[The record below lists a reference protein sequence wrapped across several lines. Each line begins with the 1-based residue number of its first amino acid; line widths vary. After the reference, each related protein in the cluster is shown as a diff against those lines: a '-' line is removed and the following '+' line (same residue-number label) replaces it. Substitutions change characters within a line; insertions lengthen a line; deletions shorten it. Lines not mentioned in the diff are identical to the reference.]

1 MSNLVL
7 NVDSGE
13 FTGEYK
19 NDNELWQN
27 RAYKLA
33 ITNIE
38 RLVKESKRILSDNE
52 ESVNK
57 TLSRVH
63 DALFVFGDRGTGKTV
78 FLYNLAKQWKQHQEA
93 QLESSCNIL
102 FLDIIDPTL
111 LINHDNFV
119 NVVIAHIHEYMQKE
133 INTSTSSKA
142 EYYHILGALAES
154 LGQSEYN
161 SRDAGGLDRIL
172 SYQSSMDLE
181 SNFHLYIE
189 FCINFLKKDAIVL
202 PIDDVDM
209 AMNKSHEVLETI
221 RRLLS
226 CPQIIPLVCGDKHI
240 YQKILIDHFA
250 HASNSKYQNRVP
262 IDLETAKYLADQYL
276 LKVFPEHLRIGL
288 SSTTSLVPKIEVH
301 FKQEKMTLSDF
312 IREVYI
318 WVSPLIN
325 GEENSHN
332 FPIPQTSRK
341 LVQFVQKFAHYIFS
355 KKSED
360 ITDKPIFWAD
370 FMHYCETSSYGR
382 GFLTAS
388 AEEQLTENPFL
399 LPSGLP
405 LFNMKEQSKL
415 LKINQ
420 SIDFDLV
427 KSNVFDDLHLLEPKE
442 NPNAGWFNSQKDML
456 KSVNNMI
463 ENSIISMPPI
473 EFYKQNLFISRPSLI
488 KVQEETIDSEVQ
500 SNVSM
505 LVNLFTHSNY
515 YGTAKYMTHQVFFGK
530 AFELFMF
537 SVMNDVDENEGG
549 ILLQKLKT
557 NPPMHSIYSLTP
569 TKTIDSNEIDSKD
582 EIDNEN
588 KDDITDLD
596 SLFEPASEGI
606 FIRKIIK
613 WQKDNAIVLKEAKS
627 KGLTTLFSFVF
638 NKVFTQLYL
647 MKKNN
652 TFTADPRGKEKVA
665 EGENQ
670 YYRHDNLFHVARR
683 FEFVLLSALGSFLK
697 DNGVVAIQNTAT
709 SRYSDNLMQAHA
721 KNLDR
726 AYKVNVLDFI
736 TGEPSANQNL
746 VSALIEHP
754 LFKLIKNYDSK
765 NMRDWL
771 YVGKRP
777 QLTEQYKIRAEKKP
791 RTIIESIKTVGR
803 DSSRIK
809 WIKTSPTPRDSFK
822 TFVESVIKNNS
833 DEEIRMDE
841 LWTIGSANIY
851 KYMTKAQIQKMFKY
865 NLNLRLTFIN
875 RVIASNENLP
885 PILRWYDRLK
895 EVEILLGK
903 IAKT

>member
-1 MSNLVL
+1 MEKLVL

-13 FTGEYK
+13 FTGEYQ
-19 NDNELWQN
+19 NDNELWQS
-27 RAYKLA
+27 RAYELA
-33 ITNIE
+33 ISNIE
-38 RLVKESKRILSDNE
+38 RLVKESKIILKNNE
-52 ESVNK
+52 RSVNK

-78 FLYNLAKQWKQHQEA
+78 FLYNLAKQWKQHQDKK
-93 QLESSCNIL
+93 SDSNCNVL

-111 LINHDNFV
+111 LINNDNFV
-119 NVVIAHIHEYMQKE
+119 NVIIAHIHGYMQKE
-133 INTSTSSKA
+133 INASSSLKA
-142 EYYHILGALAES
+142 DYYHTLGTLAES

-189 FCINFLKKDAIVL
+189 FCISFLKKDAIVL
-202 PIDDVDM
+202 LIDDVDM
-209 AMNKSHEVLETI
+209 SMNKSHEVLETI

-226 CPQIIPLVCGDKHI
+226 CPQIIPVVCGDKSI
-240 YQKILIDHFA
+240 YQKILVDHFA
-250 HASNSKYQNRVP
+250 HASNSQYENRVP
-262 IDLETAKYLADQYL
+262 IDSKTSKYLADQYL

-288 SSTTSLVPKIEVH
+288 SSTTSLVPKIEIH

-312 IREVYI
+312 IKEVYL

-325 GEENSHN
+325 GEENSHS

-355 KKSED
+355 KKSEGLA
-360 ITDKPIFWAD
+360 DKPIFWAD
-370 FMHYCETSSYGR
+370 FMHYSETSSYGR
-382 GFLTAS
+382 GFLTAW
-388 AEEQLTENPFL
+388 AEEQLTEHPFL

-415 LKINQ
+415 LKTNQ
-420 SIDFDLV
+420 SIDFDIV
-427 KSNVFDDLHLLEPKE
+427 NSNVLDDLNLFEPKE
-442 NPNAGWFNSQKDML
+442 NPNAGWFNSQKNML
-456 KSVNNMI
+456 KSVKGMI
-463 ENSIISMPPI
+463 ESSIISMPPI

-647 MKKNN
+647 MKKDN
-652 TFTADPRGKEKVA
+652 TFTADPKTKDKVS
-665 EGENQ
+665 ESENTK
-670 YYRHDNLFHVARR
+670 YAHDNLFHVARR

-697 DNGVVAIQNTAT
+697 DNGVVAIQNTART
-709 SRYSDNLMQAHA
+709 RYSDNLMLPQA

-736 TGEPSANQNL
+736 HGESSKNQ
-746 VSALIEHP
+746 ALMEAFTEHP
-754 LFKLIKNYDSK
+754 IFKLSENYDQKS
-765 NMRDWL
+765 MRDWL
-771 YVGKRP
+771 YIGTRP
-777 QLTEQYKIRAEKKP
+777 KGSNA
-791 RTIIESIKTVGR
+791 
-803 DSSRIK
+803 
-809 WIKTSPTPRDSFK
+809 
-822 TFVESVIKNNS
+822 NS
-833 DEEIRMDE
+833 DNIRKTRRVKYREKFDEIIVMNGDVGVKQEALFKLGDR
-841 LWTIGSANIY
+841 NIY
-851 KYMTKAQIQKMFKY
+851 RFITQTQIDKIFEGNTELKMDFVQRISLEK
-865 NLNLRLTFIN
+865 NEVNSKLLRLSWD
-875 RVIASNENLP
+875 A
-885 PILRWYDRLK
+885 RLD
-895 EVEILLGK
+895 K
-903 IAKT
+903 IQMIKI